1 MQHNLNY
8 ANPALYLA
16 LGIAT
21 ANNCI
26 TPELLINGQPDR
38 GWVPFQQTVNSF
50 DQDWEQHK
58 VHCFYCQRD
67 EQIFQLEQDS
77 RTALIE
83 YLTELEQDHWD
94 KSENE
99 LIAYFLD
106 NINKPENA
114 NFFKYFFY
122 EGHLIICCLDI

>member
-1 MQHNLNY
+1 MQHNLHY

-21 ANNCI
+21 ANGCI
-26 TPELLINGQPDR
+26 TTEQLINGHLSN
-38 GWVPFQQTVNSF
+38 GWVPFKQTINLF
-50 DQDWEQHK
+50 DQDWSEHK

-77 RTALIE
+77 RTALIS
-83 YLTELEQDHWD
+83 YLTELEQDTWD

-106 NINKPENA
+106 NINENDD
-114 NFFKYFFY
+114 FFKYFFY